1 MNISQFEKQAEAFR
15 EEMIREY
22 YQALA
27 GLKEQ
32 LEIRPIYERYAD
44 LFAEDTV
51 RALLGQRQ
59 DKQGRYLAELATMGY
74 LEQRVKDLTEAITNF
89 ILKATVK
96 WDGEEIPYQAVRPCI
111 SNEPVMK
118 RRHEL
123 YARQRA
129 VTAQSNDQR
138 AERLQAMYSAAQGL
152 GFTDYTM
159 MCDQLEDL
167 HLAWLTEQMRAFLDR
182 TEEAYMEHLAHY
194 LATIGVPEAK
204 ADVSDSLYLFRAP
217 HFDELFPAERMLPTL
232 RATLAGLGIDM
243 DFQEGLELDTE
254 PRPLKSPRAFCAP
267 IRVPDEVK
275 LVIKPIGGQ
284 NDYKALFHESGHA
297 QHAVNTAAELPF
309 AFKRLGD
316 NSVTEGYAF
325 LFDNLIRNRHWLR
338 EVLEAP
344 ECEDYV
350 KFSRFHK
357 LWFLRRYGAKLLYEQ
372 ELHARVE
379 DPASRYTDILGNTLK
394 VGIAPEK
401 YLEDVDDAYYAAQYL
416 RAWIFEV
423 QMRHYLER
431 EYGPAWFTKPAA
443 GRFLIDLWQQGQ
455 RDNVVELARQ
465 MGYEGLNLEPL
476 MEELLYRNSGG

>member
-1 MNISQFEKQAEAFR
+1 MTMNVNQFEKRAEAFR
-15 EEMIREY
+15 EEMNREY

-32 LEIRPIYERYAD
+32 LEIAPIYERYAD

-51 RALLGQRQ
+51 QALLGQRQ
-59 DKQGRYLAELATMGY
+59 DKQGQYLAELATMGY
-74 LEQRVKDLTEAITNF
+74 LEQRVKDLTEAVTNF
-89 ILKATVK
+89 ILKATVE
-96 WDGEEIPYQAVRPCI
+96 WDGEEIPYQAVQPCI
-111 SNEPVMK
+111 SNEPIME

-129 VTAQSNDQR
+129 VTATSNDQR
-138 AERLQAMYSAAQGL
+138 AERFQAMYSAARGL
-152 GFTDYTM
+152 GFTDYTTL
-159 MCDQLEDL
+159 CDQLEDL
-167 HLAWLTEQMRAFLDR
+167 HLAWLTEQMQVFMAR
-182 TEEAYMEHLAHY
+182 TEKVYVEHLAHY
-194 LATIGVPEAK
+194 LATIGVSEDEA
-204 ADVSDSLYLFRAP
+204 DTSDALHLFRAP
-217 HFDELFPAERMLPTL
+217 RFDELFHAEGMIPAL
-232 RATLAGLGIDM
+232 RATLAGLGIDV
-243 DFQEGLELDTE
+243 DSQEGLELDTE

-284 NDYKALFHESGHA
+284 NDYKALFHEAGHA
-297 QHAVNTAAELPF
+297 QHAVNTAVELPF

-325 LFDNLIRNRHWLR
+325 LFDNLIRNRHWLQ
-338 EVLEAP
+338 EVLGAP
-344 ECEDYV
+344 ECEEYG

-357 LWFLRRYGAKLLYEQ
+357 LWYLRRYGAKLLYEQ

-379 DPASRYTDILGNTLK
+379 DPASRYTEILGNVLK

-423 QMRHYLER
+423 QMRRYLER
-431 EYGPAWFTKPAA
+431 GYGPVWFTQPAA
-443 GRFLIDLWQQGQ
+443 GRFLVDLWRQGQ

-465 MGYEGLNLEPL
+465 MGYEGLDLEPL
-476 MEELLYRNSGG
+476 TEELLSF

>member
-1 MNISQFEKQAEAFR
+1 MNVNQFEKQAEAFR

-27 GLKEQ
+27 GLKEE
-32 LEIRPIYERYAD
+32 LEIAPIYERYAD
-44 LFAEDTV
+44 LFAKDTV
-51 RALLGQRQ
+51 QALLGQRQ
-59 DKQGRYLAELATMGY
+59 EKQGRYLAELATMGY
-74 LEQRVKDLTEAITNF
+74 LEQKVKDLTEAITNF
-89 ILKATVK
+89 ILKATVE
-96 WDGEEIPYQAVRPCI
+96 WDGEEIPYQAVQPHI
-111 SNEPVMK
+111 SNEPVRE

-129 VTAQSNDQR
+129 VTVKSNDQR
-138 AERLQAMYSAAQGL
+138 AERLQAMYSAAQDL
-152 GFTDYTM
+152 GFTDYTV

-167 HLAWLTEQMRAFLDR
+167 HLAWLTEQMQVFLDR
-182 TEEAYMEHLAHY
+182 TEKVYAEQLAHY
-194 LATIGVPEAK
+194 LATIGVPEGEAE
-204 ADVSDSLYLFRAP
+204 VSDTLYLFRAP
-217 HFDELFPAERMLPTL
+217 HFDELFPAERMIPAL
-232 RATLAGLGIDM
+232 RATLTGLGIDM
-243 DFQEGLELDTE
+243 DLQEGLELDTE

-284 NDYKALFHESGHA
+284 NDYKALFHEAGHA
-297 QHAVNTAAELPF
+297 QHAVNTAAELSF

-325 LFDNLIRNRHWLR
+325 LFDNLIRNRHWLQ
-338 EVLEAP
+338 EVLGAP
-344 ECEDYV
+344 ECRDYV

-357 LWFLRRYGAKLLYEQ
+357 LWYLRRYGAKLVYEQ

-379 DPASRYTDILGNTLK
+379 DPASRYTEILGNVLK

-423 QMRHYLER
+423 QMRY
-431 EYGPAWFTKPAA
+431 
-443 GRFLIDLWQQGQ
+443 
-455 RDNVVELARQ
+455 
-465 MGYEGLNLEPL
+465 
-476 MEELLYRNSGG
+476 

>member
-1 MNISQFEKQAEAFR
+1 MTVNVNQFEKRAETFR
-15 EEMIREY
+15 EEMVREY

-32 LEIRPIYERYAD
+32 LEIASIYERYAD

-59 DKQGRYLAELATMGY
+59 DKQGRYLTELATMGY
-74 LEQRVKDLTEAITNF
+74 LEQQVKDLTEAITNF
-89 ILKATVK
+89 ILKATVE
-96 WDGEEIPYQAVRPCI
+96 WDGEEIPYQAVQPRMA
-111 SNEPVMK
+111 NEPVME

-129 VTAQSNDQR
+129 VTAKSNGQR

-152 GFTDYTM
+152 GFTDYTT
-159 MCDQLEDL
+159 MCDELEDL
-167 HLAWLTEQMRAFLDR
+167 HLAWLAEQMQAFLAR
-182 TEEAYMEHLAHY
+182 TEKVYVEQLAHY
-194 LATIGVPEAK
+194 LASIGVRQEEAN
-204 ADVSDSLYLFRAP
+204 VSDTLYLFRAP
-217 HFDELFPAERMLPTL
+217 HFDDLFPAERMIPAL

-243 DFQEGLELDTE
+243 DAQKGLELDTE

-284 NDYKALFHESGHA
+284 DDYRALFHEAGHA
-297 QHAVNTAAELPF
+297 QHAVNTTAELPF

-325 LFDNLIRNRHWLR
+325 LFDNLIRNPHWLR
-338 EVLEAP
+338 EVLGAP
-344 ECEDYV
+344 QWEDFV
-350 KFSRFHK
+350 RFSRFYK
-357 LWFLRRYGAKLLYEQ
+357 LWYLRRYGAKLLYEQ
-372 ELHARVE
+372 ELHAGVE
-379 DPASRYTDILGNTLK
+379 DPASRYTEILGSVLR

-423 QMRHYLER
+423 QMRSYLER
-431 EYGPAWFTKPAA
+431 EYGPAWFTKAAA
-443 GRFLIDLWQQGQ
+443 GRFLMDLWRQGQ
-455 RDNVVELARQ
+455 RDNVVELAQQ
-465 MGYEGLNLEPL
+465 MGYAGLDLEPL
-476 MEELLYRNSGG
+476 TEELSNF

>member
-1 MNISQFEKQAEAFR
+1 MNVNQFEKHAEAFQ
-15 EEMIREY
+15 EEINREY
-22 YQALA
+22 YQVLA

-32 LEIRPIYERYAD
+32 LEIAAIYERYAD

-51 RALLGQRQ
+51 QALLGQRQ
-59 DKQGRYLAELATMGY
+59 DKQGRYLAQMATMGY
-74 LEQRVKDLTEAITNF
+74 LEQKVKDLTEAITNF
-89 ILKATVK
+89 ILKATVE
-96 WDGEEIPYQAVRPCI
+96 WDGEEIPYQAVQPRL
-111 SNEPVMK
+111 SNEPVME

-129 VTAQSNDQR
+129 VAAKSNDQR
-138 AERLQAMYSAAQGL
+138 AERFQAMYGAAQGL
-152 GFTDYTM
+152 GFTDYTTL
-159 MCDQLEDL
+159 CDQLEDL
-167 HLAWLTEQMRAFLDR
+167 HLAWLTEQMKAFLDR
-182 TEEAYMEHLAHY
+182 TEEVYVEQLAHY
-194 LATIGVPEAK
+194 LATIGVPEDE
-204 ADVSDSLYLFRAP
+204 ADVSDSLYLFRAL
-217 HFDELFPAERMLPTL
+217 HFDELFPAERMILAL

-243 DFQEGLELDTE
+243 DSQEGLELDTE

-284 NDYKALFHESGHA
+284 NDYRALFHEAGHA
-297 QHAVNTAAELPF
+297 QHAVNTAADLPF

-325 LFDNLIRNRHWLR
+325 LFDNLIRNSHWLR
-338 EVLEAP
+338 EVLETP
-344 ECEDYV
+344 EGEDYV
-350 KFSRFHK
+350 RFSRFYK
-357 LWFLRRYGAKLLYEQ
+357 LWYLRRYGAKLLYEQ
-372 ELHARVE
+372 ELHAKAE
-379 DPASRYTDILGNTLK
+379 APASRYTELLGDALK

-431 EYGPAWFTKPAA
+431 EYGLAWFTQPAA
-443 GRFLIDLWQQGQ
+443 GRFLMDLWRQGQ

-465 MGYEGLNLEPL
+465 MGYEGLDLEPL
-476 MEELLYRNSGG
+476 TEEVSNF

>member
-1 MNISQFEKQAEAFR
+1 MDINQFEKRAEAFQ
-15 EEMIREY
+15 EEINREY

-32 LEIRPIYERYAD
+32 LEIAAIYERYAD

-51 RALLGQRQ
+51 RALLGQRR

-74 LEQRVKDLTEAITNF
+74 LEQKVKDLTEAITNF
-89 ILKATVK
+89 ILKATVE
-96 WDGEEIPYQAVRPCI
+96 WDGGEIPYQAVQPHL
-111 SNEPVMK
+111 SNEPVME

-129 VTAQSNDQR
+129 VTAKSNDQR
-138 AERLQAMYSAAQGL
+138 AERFQAMYGATQDL
-152 GFTDYTM
+152 GFSDYTTL
-159 MCDQLEDL
+159 CEELEDL
-167 HLAWLTEQMRAFLDR
+167 HLVWLTEQMRAFLDR
-182 TEEAYMEHLAHY
+182 TEEVYVEQLAHY
-194 LATIGVPEAK
+194 LATIGVPEDK
-204 ADVSDSLYLFRAP
+204 ADVSDTLHLFRAP
-217 HFDELFPAERMLPTL
+217 HFDELFPAEGMIPAL
-232 RATLAGLGIDM
+232 RATLAGLGIDV
-243 DFQEGLELDTE
+243 DSQEALELDTE

-284 NDYKALFHESGHA
+284 DDYRALFHEAGHA
-297 QHAVNTAAELPF
+297 QHAVNTAANLPF

-325 LFDNLIRNRHWLR
+325 LFDNLIRNPHWLR
-338 EVLEAP
+338 DVLETP
-344 ECEDYV
+344 EDEDYV
-350 KFSRFHK
+350 RFSRFYK
-357 LWFLRRYGAKLLYEQ
+357 LWYLRRYGAKLLYEQ
-372 ELHARVE
+372 ELHAKVE
-379 DPASRYTDILGNTLK
+379 APASRYTELLGNALK
-394 VGIAPEK
+394 VRIAPEK

-431 EYGPAWFTKPAA
+431 EYGPAWFTQPAA
-443 GRFLIDLWQQGQ
+443 GRFLMDLWRQGQ

-465 MGYEGLNLEPL
+465 MGYEGLDLEPL
-476 MEELLYRNSGG
+476 TEELSNF

>member
-1 MNISQFEKQAEAFR
+1 MNINQFEKQAEAFR
-15 EEMIREY
+15 EEMNREY

-27 GLKEQ
+27 GLRKQ
-32 LEIRPIYERYAD
+32 LEIAPIYERYAD
-44 LFAEDTV
+44 LFAKDTV
-51 RALLGQRQ
+51 QALLGQRQ

-89 ILKATVK
+89 ILKATVE
-96 WDGEEIPYQAVRPCI
+96 WDGEEIPYQAVQPRI
-111 SNEPVMK
+111 SNEPVME

-129 VTAQSNDQR
+129 VTAKSNDQR
-138 AERLQAMYSAAQGL
+138 AERFQAMYSAAQDL
-152 GFTDYTM
+152 GFTDYTTL
-159 MCDQLEDL
+159 CDQLEDL
-167 HLAWLTEQMRAFLDR
+167 HLAWLTEQMRTFLAR
-182 TEEAYMEHLAHY
+182 TERVYLEHLAHY
-194 LATIGVPEAK
+194 LAAIGVPEDEAN
-204 ADVSDSLYLFRAP
+204 VSDTLHLFRAP
-217 HFDELFPAERMLPTL
+217 PFDDLFPAERMLPAL
-232 RATLAGLGIDM
+232 RATLAGLGIDI
-243 DFQEGLELDTE
+243 DSQEGLELDTE

-284 NDYKALFHESGHA
+284 NDYKALFHEAGHA

-325 LFDNLIRNRHWLR
+325 LFDNLIRNRHWLQ
-338 EVLEAP
+338 EVLRAP
-344 ECEDYV
+344 ESEDYV
-350 KFSRFHK
+350 KFSRFYK

-372 ELHARVE
+372 ELHAGVE
-379 DPASRYTDILGNTLK
+379 DPASRYTKILGSALK
-394 VGIAPEK
+394 IGIAPEK

-431 EYGPAWFTKPAA
+431 EYGPAWFIKPAA

-455 RDNVVELARQ
+455 RDNVVELAQQ
-465 MGYEGLNLEPL
+465 MGYEGLDLEPL
-476 MEELLYRNSGG
+476 TEELSNS

>member
-1 MNISQFEKQAEAFR
+1 MTMDINQFEKRAEAFR
-15 EEMIREY
+15 EEMVREY
-22 YQALA
+22 YQAMA

-32 LEIRPIYERYAD
+32 LEIAPIHERYTD
-44 LFAEDTV
+44 LFAKDTV
-51 RALLGQRQ
+51 QVLLGQRQ
-59 DKQGRYLAELATMGY
+59 DKRGRYLAELATMGY
-74 LEQRVKDLTEAITNF
+74 LEQQVKDLTEAITNF
-89 ILKATVK
+89 ILKATIE
-96 WDGEEIPYQAVRPCI
+96 WDGEEIPYQAVQPRM
-111 SNEPVMK
+111 SNEPVME

-129 VTAQSNDQR
+129 VTAKSNDQR
-138 AERLQAMYSAAQGL
+138 AERFQAMYSAAQDL

-167 HLAWLTEQMRAFLDR
+167 HLVWLTEQMQVFLAR
-182 TEEAYMEHLAHY
+182 TEEVYTEQLVHY
-194 LATIGVPEAK
+194 LATTGVPEDEAE
-204 ADVSDSLYLFRAP
+204 VSDTLYLFRAP
-217 HFDELFPAERMLPTL
+217 HFDDLFPAEKMIPSL
-232 RATLAGLGIDM
+232 RVTLAGLGVDM
-243 DFQEGLELDTE
+243 DSQEGLELDTE

-284 NDYKALFHESGHA
+284 NDYRALFHEAGHA
-297 QHAVNTAAELPF
+297 QHAVNTTADLPF

-325 LFDNLIRNRHWLR
+325 LFDNLVRNRHWLR
-338 EVLEAP
+338 EVLGAP
-344 ECEDYV
+344 EREAFV
-350 KFSRFHK
+350 NFSRFYK
-357 LWFLRRYGAKLLYEQ
+357 LWYLRRYGAKLQYEQ

-379 DPASRYTDILGNTLK
+379 DPASRYTEILGNALR
-394 VGIAPEK
+394 VSIAPEK
-401 YLEDVDDAYYAAQYL
+401 HLEDVDDAYYAAQYL

-443 GRFLIDLWQQGQ
+443 GRCLIDLWHQGQ

-465 MGYEGLNLEPL
+465 MGYEGLDLGPL
-476 MEELLYRNSGG
+476 TEELSNF

>member
-1 MNISQFEKQAEAFR
+1 MNVHQFEKRAEAFR

-22 YQALA
+22 YQAMA

-32 LEIRPIYERYAD
+32 LEIAPIYDRYAD

-51 RALLGQRQ
+51 QALLGQRQ
-59 DKQGRYLAELATMGY
+59 DKRGRYLAELATMGY

-89 ILKATVK
+89 ILKAMVE
-96 WDGEEIPYQAVRPCI
+96 WDGEEIPYQAVQPRI
-111 SNEPVMK
+111 SNEPVME

-123 YARQRA
+123 YARQRT
-129 VTAQSNDQR
+129 VTARSNDQR
-138 AERLQAMYSAAQGL
+138 AERFQAMYSAAQDL
-152 GFTDYTM
+152 AFCDYTT

-167 HLAWLTEQMRAFLDR
+167 HLVWLTEQMRAFLAR
-182 TEEAYMEHLAHY
+182 TEKVYVEHLAHY
-194 LATIGVPEAK
+194 LAAISVPEDE

-217 HFDELFPAERMLPTL
+217 HFDEIFPAERMIPAL
-232 RATLAGLGIDM
+232 RTTLAGLGIEM
-243 DFQEGLELDTE
+243 DAQEGLELDTE
-254 PRPLKSPRAFCAP
+254 ARPLKSPRAFCAP
-267 IRVPDEVK
+267 IRVPEEVK

-284 NDYKALFHESGHA
+284 NDYRALFHEAGHA

-338 EVLEAP
+338 EVLGAP
-344 ECEDYV
+344 EYEDYV

-357 LWFLRRYGAKLLYEQ
+357 LWYLRRYGAKLLYEQ
-372 ELHARVE
+372 ELHGGVE
-379 DPASRYTDILGNTLK
+379 DPASRYTEILGSALK

-401 YLEDVDDAYYAAQYL
+401 HLEDVDDAYYAAQYL

-423 QMRHYLER
+423 QMRYYLER
-431 EYGPAWFTKPAA
+431 EYGPAWFTQPAA
-443 GRFLIDLWQQGQ
+443 GRFLMDLWRQGQ
-455 RDNVVELARQ
+455 RDNVVELAQQ
-465 MGYEGLNLEPL
+465 MGYDGLDLEPL
-476 MEELLYRNSGG
+476 TEEFLYRNSGS

>member
-1 MNISQFEKQAEAFR
+1 MNVKQFEKRAEAFQ
-15 EEMIREY
+15 EEINREY

-32 LEIRPIYERYAD
+32 LEIAAIYERYAD

-74 LEQRVKDLTEAITNF
+74 LEQKVKDLTEAITNF
-89 ILKATVK
+89 ILKATVE
-96 WDGEEIPYQAVRPCI
+96 WDGEEIPYQAVQPRI
-111 SNEPVMK
+111 SNEPVME

-129 VTAQSNDQR
+129 VSAKSNDQR
-138 AERLQAMYSAAQGL
+138 AERFQAMYGATQDL
-152 GFTDYTM
+152 GFTDYTTL
-159 MCDQLEDL
+159 CEELEDL
-167 HLAWLTEQMRAFLDR
+167 HLAWLTEQMQAFLDR
-182 TEEAYMEHLAHY
+182 TEGVYVEQLAHY
-194 LATIGVPEAK
+194 LATIGVPEDK
-204 ADVSDSLYLFRAP
+204 ADVSDTLYLFRAP
-217 HFDELFPAERMLPTL
+217 YFDDLFPAERMIPAL
-232 RATLAGLGIDM
+232 RATLAGLGIDV
-243 DFQEGLELDTE
+243 DSQEALELDTE

-284 NDYKALFHESGHA
+284 NDYRTLFHEAGHA
-297 QHAVNTAAELPF
+297 QHAVNTAADLPF

-325 LFDNLIRNRHWLR
+325 LFDNLIRNPHWLR
-338 EVLEAP
+338 EVLEIP
-344 ECEDYV
+344 EGEDYV
-350 KFSRFHK
+350 RFSRFYK
-357 LWFLRRYGAKLLYEQ
+357 LWYLRRYGAKLLYEQ
-372 ELHARVE
+372 ELHAKVE
-379 DPASRYTDILGNTLK
+379 APASRYTELLGNALK
-394 VGIAPEK
+394 VRIASEK

-423 QMRHYLER
+423 QMRDYLER
-431 EYGPAWFTKPAA
+431 EYGPTWFTKTAA
-443 GRFLIDLWQQGQ
+443 GRFLVDLWRQGQ

-465 MGYEGLNLEPL
+465 MGYEGLNLGPL
-476 MEELLYRNSGG
+476 TEELLNF

>member
-1 MNISQFEKQAEAFR
+1 MNVSQFEERAEAFR

-32 LEIRPIYERYAD
+32 LEIAPIHERYAD
-44 LFAEDTV
+44 LFAKDTV
-51 RALLGQRQ
+51 RALLRQRQ

-74 LEQRVKDLTEAITNF
+74 LEQQVKELTEAITNF
-89 ILKATVK
+89 ILKATVE
-96 WDGEEIPYQAVRPCI
+96 WDDEEIPYQAVQPCI
-111 SNEPVMK
+111 SNEPVME

-138 AERLQAMYSAAQGL
+138 AERLQAMYSTAQDL

-167 HLAWLTEQMRAFLDR
+167 HLAWLTEQMQAFLAR
-182 TEEAYMEHLAHY
+182 TEQVYVDHLGHY
-194 LATIGVPEAK
+194 LAAIGVPADE
-204 ADVSDSLYLFRAP
+204 ADVSDTLYLFRAP
-217 HFDELFPAERMLPTL
+217 DFDELFPAERMISAL
-232 RATLAGLGIDM
+232 RVTLAGLGIDM
-243 DFQEGLELDTE
+243 GSQQGLELDTE

-267 IRVPDEVK
+267 IRVPEEVR

-284 NDYKALFHESGHA
+284 NDYKALFHEAGHA

-338 EVLEAP
+338 EVMGAP
-344 ECEDYV
+344 EHEDYV

-357 LWFLRRYGAKLLYEQ
+357 LWYLRRYAAKLLYEQ
-372 ELHARVE
+372 ELHAEVE
-379 DPASRYTDILGNTLK
+379 DPASRYTEFLGNALK
-394 VGIAPEK
+394 VRIASEK

-416 RAWIFEV
+416 RAWVFEV
-423 QMRHYLER
+423 QMRDYLER
-431 EYGPAWFTKPAA
+431 EYGPA
-443 GRFLIDLWQQGQ
+443 
-455 RDNVVELARQ
+455 
-465 MGYEGLNLEPL
+465 
-476 MEELLYRNSGG
+476 

>member
-1 MNISQFEKQAEAFR
+1 MAINVHQFEEQAEAFR
-15 EEMIREY
+15 EEMLREY
-22 YQALA
+22 YQTLA

-32 LEIRPIYERYAD
+32 LEIAPIYERYAD

-51 RALLGQRQ
+51 RALLGRRQ
-59 DKQGRYLAELATMGY
+59 DKQERYLAELATMGH

-89 ILKATVK
+89 ILKATVE
-96 WDGEEIPYQAVRPCI
+96 WDGEEIPYQAVQPRI
-111 SNEPVMK
+111 SNEPVME

-129 VTAQSNDQR
+129 VTAKSNDQR
-138 AERLQAMYSAAQGL
+138 AERFQDMYGAAQDL
-152 GFTDYTM
+152 GFTDYTA

-167 HLAWLTEQMRAFLDR
+167 DLAWLTEQMRAFLDR
-182 TEEAYMEHLAHY
+182 TEEVYTEQLAHY
-194 LATIGVPEAK
+194 LATIGVSRDEAE
-204 ADVSDSLYLFRAP
+204 VSDTLYLFRAP
-217 HFDELFPAERMLPTL
+217 HFDELFPAKRMIPAL

-243 DFQEGLELDTE
+243 DSQEGLELDTE

-284 NDYKALFHESGHA
+284 NDYKALFHEAGHA

-325 LFDNLIRNRHWLR
+325 LFDNLIRNRHWLQ
-338 EVLEAP
+338 EVLGAP
-344 ECEDYV
+344 EYEDYV
-350 KFSRFHK
+350 KFSHFYK
-357 LWFLRRYGAKLLYEQ
+357 LWYLRRYGAKLLYEQ
-372 ELHARVE
+372 ELHGGVE
-379 DPASRYTDILGNTLK
+379 DPASRYTDILGNALR

-423 QMRHYLER
+423 QMRYYLET

-443 GRFLIDLWQQGQ
+443 GRFLVDLWQQGQ

-465 MGYEGLNLEPL
+465 MGYEGLDLEPL
-476 MEELLYRNSGG
+476 TEELLNF

>member
-1 MNISQFEKQAEAFR
+1 MNLNQFEKRAEVFR
-15 EEMIREY
+15 EEMLREY
-22 YQALA
+22 YQAMA
-27 GLKEQ
+27 GLKEH
-32 LEIRPIYERYAD
+32 LEIAPIYERYAD

-51 RALLGQRQ
+51 RWLLGQRQ
-59 DKQGRYLAELATMGY
+59 DKRGRYLAELATMGY
-74 LEQRVKDLTEAITNF
+74 LEQRVKELTEAITNF
-89 ILKATVK
+89 ILKATVE
-96 WDGEEIPYQAVRPCI
+96 WDGEEIPYQTVQPRIA
-111 SNEPVMK
+111 NEPVME

-129 VTAQSNDQR
+129 VTAQSNDRR
-138 AERLQAMYSAAQGL
+138 AERFQAMYNAAQEL
-152 GFTDYTM
+152 GFTDYTT

-167 HLAWLTEQMRAFLDR
+167 HLAWLTEQMQTFLAR
-182 TEEAYMEHLAHY
+182 TEQVYVEQLAHY
-194 LATIGVPEAK
+194 LATIGVPEDK
-204 ADVSDSLYLFRAP
+204 ADISDSLYLFRAP
-217 HFDELFPAERMLPTL
+217 HFDGLFPAERMLPAL
-232 RATLAGLGIDM
+232 RATLSGLGIDL
-243 DFQEGLELDTE
+243 DSQEGLDLDTE

-284 NDYKALFHESGHA
+284 NDYKALFHEAGHA

-338 EVLEAP
+338 EVLKTP
-344 ECEDYV
+344 DCEDYV

-372 ELHARVE
+372 ELHAGVK
-379 DPASRYTDILGNTLK
+379 DPASRYTEILGNALK
-394 VGIAPEK
+394 VTIASER
-401 YLEDVDDAYYAAQYL
+401 YLEDVDDAYYVAQYL

-423 QMRHYLER
+423 QMRRYLER
-431 EYGPAWFTKPAA
+431 EYGSTWFTKPAA
-443 GRFLIDLWQQGQ
+443 GRFLMDLWRQGQ

-465 MGYEGLNLEPL
+465 MGYEGLDLEPL
-476 MEELLYRNSGG
+476 TEELLNF

>member
-1 MNISQFEKQAEAFR
+1 MNVNQFAERAEAFR

-22 YQALA
+22 CQAMA

-32 LEIRPIYERYAD
+32 LEIAPIYERYAD

-51 RALLGQRQ
+51 QALLGQRQ

-89 ILKATVK
+89 ILKATVE
-96 WDGEEIPYQAVRPCI
+96 WDGEEIPYQAVQPRI
-111 SNEPVMK
+111 SNEPVME

-129 VTAQSNDQR
+129 VTAKSNDQR

-152 GFTDYTM
+152 GFTDYTT

-167 HLAWLTEQMRAFLDR
+167 HLAWLTEQMQTFLDR
-182 TEEAYMEHLAHY
+182 TEEVYVEQLPHY
-194 LATIGVPEAK
+194 LATIGVPEDEANL
-204 ADVSDSLYLFRAP
+204 SDTLYLFRAP
-217 HFDELFPAERMLPTL
+217 HFDELFPAERMIPAL
-232 RATLAGLGIDM
+232 RATLAGLGIDV
-243 DFQEGLELDTE
+243 DSQEGLELDTE

-267 IRVPDEVK
+267 IRVPEEVK

-284 NDYKALFHESGHA
+284 NDYRALFHEAGHA
-297 QHAVNTAAELPF
+297 QHAVHTAADLPF

-344 ECEDYV
+344 EYESYV
-350 KFSRFHK
+350 RFSRFHK
-357 LWFLRRYGAKLLYEQ
+357 LWYLRRYGAKLLYEQ
-372 ELHARVE
+372 ELHAGVE
-379 DPASRYTDILGNTLK
+379 APASRYAEILGNALK

-401 YLEDVDDAYYAAQYL
+401 YLADVDDAYYVAQYL

-423 QMRHYLER
+423 QIRHYLER
-431 EYGPAWFTKPAA
+431 EYGSTWFTQPAA

-455 RDNVVELARQ
+455 RDNVVELVQQ
-465 MGYEGLNLEPL
+465 MGYEGLDLEPL
-476 MEELLYRNSGG
+476 TEELLDL

>member
-1 MNISQFEKQAEAFR
+1 MTMNISQFEKRGEAFQ
-15 EEMIREY
+15 EEMNREY

-32 LEIRPIYERYAD
+32 LEIAPIYERYAD

-51 RALLGQRQ
+51 RALLEQRQ

-74 LEQRVKDLTEAITNF
+74 LEQRVKDLTEAVTNF
-89 ILKATVK
+89 ILKATVE
-96 WDGEEIPYQAVRPCI
+96 WDGGEIPYQAVRPRI
-111 SNEPVMK
+111 SNEPVME

-129 VTAQSNDQR
+129 VTVQSNDQR
-138 AERLQAMYSAAQGL
+138 AERFQVMYSAAQGL
-152 GFTDYTM
+152 GFTDYTA

-167 HLAWLTEQMRAFLDR
+167 YLAWLTEQMQAFLAR
-182 TEEAYMEHLAHY
+182 TEKVYGEQLAYY
-194 LATIGVPEAK
+194 LAAISVPEDE
-204 ADVSDSLYLFRAP
+204 ADVSDTLYLFRAP
-217 HFDELFPAERMLPTL
+217 HFDDLFPAERMIPAL
-232 RATLAGLGIDM
+232 RATLSGLGIDM
-243 DFQEGLELDTE
+243 NAQEGLELDTE

-284 NDYKALFHESGHA
+284 DDYRALFHEAGHA

-325 LFDNLIRNRHWLR
+325 LFDNLIRNCHWLR
-338 EVLEAP
+338 EVLGAP
-344 ECEDYV
+344 KSEDYS
-350 KFSRFHK
+350 KFSRFYK
-357 LWFLRRYGAKLLYEQ
+357 LWYLRRYGAKLLYEQ
-372 ELHARVE
+372 ELHAGVK
-379 DPASRYTDILGNTLK
+379 DPASRYTELLGNALK

-401 YLEDVDDAYYAAQYL
+401 YLEDVDDAYYVAQYL

-423 QMRHYLER
+423 QMRSYLER
-431 EYGPAWFTKPAA
+431 EYGPAWFTQPAA
-443 GRFLIDLWQQGQ
+443 GRFLMDLWQQGQ
-455 RDNVVELARQ
+455 RDNVVELAQQ
-465 MGYEGLNLEPL
+465 MGYEGLDLEPL
-476 MEELLYRNSGG
+476 TEELLNF

>member
-1 MNISQFEKQAEAFR
+1 MTMNVNQFEERAEAFR

-27 GLKEQ
+27 GLKDQ
-32 LEIRPIYERYAD
+32 LEIAPIYERYTD

-51 RALLGQRQ
+51 RALLGQRRG
-59 DKQGRYLAELATMGY
+59 KRGRYLAELATMGY

-89 ILKATVK
+89 ILKATVE
-96 WDGEEIPYQAVRPCI
+96 WDGEEIPYQAVQPRI
-111 SNEPVMK
+111 SNEPVME

-123 YARQRA
+123 YAQQRA
-129 VTAQSNDQR
+129 VTAKSNDQR
-138 AERLQAMYSAAQGL
+138 AERFQAMYSAAQDL
-152 GFTDYTM
+152 GFTDYTTL
-159 MCDQLEDL
+159 CDQLEDL
-167 HLAWLTEQMRAFLDR
+167 HLAWLTEQMKTFLAR
-182 TEEAYMEHLAHY
+182 TEQIYAEHLAHY
-194 LATIGVPEAK
+194 LATIGVPEDEAET
-204 ADVSDSLYLFRAP
+204 SDTLYLFRAP
-217 HFDELFPAERMLPTL
+217 HFDELFPAERMIPAL

-243 DFQEGLELDTE
+243 DFQEALELDTE

-284 NDYKALFHESGHA
+284 DDYRALFHEAGHA

-325 LFDNLIRNRHWLR
+325 LFDNLIRNHHWLK
-338 EVLEAP
+338 EVMGAP
-344 ECEDYV
+344 EYEDYV
-350 KFSRFHK
+350 RFSRFHK
-357 LWFLRRYGAKLLYEQ
+357 LWYLRRYGAKLLYEQ
-372 ELHARVE
+372 ELHAGVE
-379 DPASRYTDILGNTLK
+379 DPASRYTEFLSSALK

-401 YLEDVDDAYYAAQYL
+401 YLEDVDDAYYVAQYL

-423 QMRHYLER
+423 QMRYHLER

-443 GRFLIDLWQQGQ
+443 GRFLMDLWRQGQ
-455 RDNVVELARQ
+455 RDNAVELAQQ
-465 MGYEGLNLEPL
+465 MGYEGLNLGPL
-476 MEELLYRNSGG
+476 TEELLNF

>member
-1 MNISQFEKQAEAFR
+1 MNAEQFEKRAEAFR
-15 EEMIREY
+15 EEMVREY
-22 YQALA
+22 YQAMA

-32 LEIRPIYERYAD
+32 LEIAPIYERYAD
-44 LFAEDTV
+44 LFAVDTV

-59 DKQGRYLAELATMGY
+59 DKRGRYLAELATMGY
-74 LEQRVKDLTEAITNF
+74 LEQRVKDLTEAIANF
-89 ILKATVK
+89 ILKATVE
-96 WDGEEIPYQAVRPCI
+96 WDGEEIPYQAVQPRI
-111 SNEPVMK
+111 SNEPVME

-129 VTAQSNDQR
+129 VTARSNDQR
-138 AERLQAMYSAAQGL
+138 AERFQAMYSAAQGL
-152 GFTDYTM
+152 GFTDYTTL
-159 MCDQLEDL
+159 CDQLENL
-167 HLAWLTEQMRAFLDR
+167 HLAWLTEQMRTFLAR
-182 TEEAYMEHLAHY
+182 TEKVYAEHLAHY
-194 LATIGVPEAK
+194 LATIGVPEDE

-217 HFDELFPAERMLPTL
+217 YFDELFPAERMIPAL
-232 RATLAGLGIDM
+232 RATLTGLGIDM
-243 DFQEGLELDTE
+243 DSQEGLELDTE

-284 NDYKALFHESGHA
+284 NDYQALFHEAGHA
-297 QHAVNTAAELPF
+297 QHAVNTAADLPF

-325 LFDNLIRNRHWLR
+325 LFDNLISNRHWLQ
-338 EVLEAP
+338 EMLKAP

-357 LWFLRRYGAKLLYEQ
+357 LWLLRRYGAKLLYEQ
-372 ELHARVE
+372 ELHAGVE
-379 DPASRYTDILGNTLK
+379 APASRYTEILGSALK

-423 QMRHYLER
+423 QMRYYLER
-431 EYGPAWFTKPAA
+431 EYGSAWFTQPAA
-443 GRFLIDLWQQGQ
+443 GRFLMDLWRQGQ

-465 MGYEGLNLEPL
+465 MGYEGLDLGPL
-476 MEELLYRNSGG
+476 TEELLNF

>member
-1 MNISQFEKQAEAFR
+1 MNVNQFEKRAEAFQ
-15 EEMIREY
+15 EEINREY

-32 LEIRPIYERYAD
+32 LEIAAIYERYAD
-44 LFAEDTV
+44 LFAEDAV

-59 DKQGRYLAELATMGY
+59 DKQRRYLAELATMGY
-74 LEQRVKDLTEAITNF
+74 LEQKVKDLTEAITNF
-89 ILKATVK
+89 ILKATVE
-96 WDGEEIPYQAVRPCI
+96 WDGEELPYQAVQPHL
-111 SNEPVMK
+111 SNEPVME

-129 VTAQSNDQR
+129 VTAKSNDQR
-138 AERLQAMYSAAQGL
+138 AERFQAMYSAAQGL
-152 GFTDYTM
+152 GFTDYTTL
-159 MCDQLEDL
+159 CDQLEDL

-182 TEEAYMEHLAHY
+182 TEEVYVEQLAHY
-194 LATIGVPEAK
+194 LASIGVPEDE

-217 HFDELFPAERMLPTL
+217 HFDELFPAERMIPALC
-232 RATLAGLGIDM
+232 ATLAGLGIDM
-243 DFQEGLELDTE
+243 DSQEGLELDTE
-254 PRPLKSPRAFCAP
+254 HRPLKSPRAFCAP

-284 NDYKALFHESGHA
+284 NDYRALFHEAGHA
-297 QHAVNTAAELPF
+297 QHAVNTAADLPF

-325 LFDNLIRNRHWLR
+325 LFDNLIRNSHWLR
-338 EVLEAP
+338 EVLETP
-344 ECEDYV
+344 EGEDYV
-350 KFSRFHK
+350 RFSRFYK
-357 LWFLRRYGAKLLYEQ
+357 LWYLRRYGAKLLYEQ
-372 ELHARVE
+372 ELHAKVE
-379 DPASRYTDILGNTLK
+379 APASRYTELLGNALK

-423 QMRHYLER
+423 QMRHYLEG
-431 EYGPAWFTKPAA
+431 EYGPAWFTQPAA
-443 GRFLIDLWQQGQ
+443 GRFLMDLWRQGQ

-465 MGYEGLNLEPL
+465 MGYEGLDLEPL
-476 MEELLYRNSGG
+476 TEELSNF